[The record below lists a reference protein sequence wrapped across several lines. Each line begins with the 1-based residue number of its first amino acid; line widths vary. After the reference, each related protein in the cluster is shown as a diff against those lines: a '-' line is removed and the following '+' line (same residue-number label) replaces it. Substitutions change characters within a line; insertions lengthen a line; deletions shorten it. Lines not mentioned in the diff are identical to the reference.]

1 MSASEPSLQKWFER
15 ECEDYFASHPDA
27 TDADF
32 REHITQLALANPQL
46 AELMAKE
53 AFAEMLKEIRPK
65 Q

>member
-27 TDADF
+27 TVADF
-32 REHITQLALANPQL
+32 REHITQLALANPEL
-46 AELMAKE
+46 AELMAKKT
-53 AFAEMLKEIRPK
+53 FTEMLKEIRPK